1 MSRYMSDIFTG
12 RGSHTLLDY
21 QQCFISHKNTEAVL
35 QNLKIRFKWICQK
48 NNLRIVGE
56 NFVLFNGTLS
66 PPGATFALLL
76 DESHITLH
84 SYSLEGYIAVD
95 VFTCCKTPINHINA
109 SCDIKRVMREIFP
122 DGILTKQETVPRFL
136 TPTAVGEQDYE
147 QARDEIEGAHP
158 D

>member
-1 MSRYMSDIFTG
+1 MNDIFTG
-12 RGSHTLLDY
+12 RGLHTLLDY
-21 QQCFISHKNTEAVL
+21 QQCFISPKNCEAVL

-56 NFVLFNGTLS
+56 NFILFDGTKS
-66 PPGATFALLL
+66 PPGGTFALLL

-84 SYSLEGYIAVD
+84 SYATEAIIAID

-109 SCDIKRVMREIFP
+109 SCDIKKVMMEIFP
-122 DGILTKQETVPRFL
+122 DGVLTKQETVPRFL
-136 TPTAVGEQDYE
+136 ECNVMGEQDYE
-147 QARDEIEGAHP
+147 EAKNAFEGAHP